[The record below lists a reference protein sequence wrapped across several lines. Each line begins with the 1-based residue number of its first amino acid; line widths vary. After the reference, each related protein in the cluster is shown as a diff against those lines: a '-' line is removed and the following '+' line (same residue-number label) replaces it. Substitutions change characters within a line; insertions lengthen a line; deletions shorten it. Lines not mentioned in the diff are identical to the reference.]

1 MKKDP
6 NAAFTP
12 KMLSYVQDVIIPG
25 LLRYTWPFYHPS
37 GSTRIRRSKPD
48 VGAPFPPQVATYAPL
63 PMHVL
68 LSKYLTP
75 AAKEVFALLCYHAGE
90 KSWAYP
96 SIESL
101 AQRTGLAISAVEEAI
116 CILERYKY
124 LRRVQTPEQL
134 QQLAWLID
142 EYYKNDPKGGENE
155 KARLFKRPEG
165 RKQRVNYYL
174 LLWNDY
180 ADMAWRWQALTENY
194 RADHPYGIGLIAQLV
209 RGIPED
215 NTAARGPRVKRPY
228 VKKVKPVQKAPAA
241 PREAAA
247 HPAGEEETRSTGPHP
262 DRDAVLEF
270 WQRRHREL
278 FPYKKVVTDAERQA
292 VNSLLNQ
299 MDKQKRRS
307 TSRER
312 IEALIGW
319 YLQWCHRGAPKLG
332 LSTPAVG
339 ALVRP
344 NLVEACSDWA
354 ITECGV
360 ALWLLQGGTIRTAR
374 GTLPGNPQEHAEVE
388 QKVAKALKKSGM
400 DSLRPTAVILDYLDR
415 APLVETR

>member
-1 MKKDP
+1 
-6 NAAFTP
+6 
-12 KMLSYVQDVIIPG
+12 
-25 LLRYTWPFYHPS
+25 
-37 GSTRIRRSKPD
+37 
-48 VGAPFPPQVATYAPL
+48 
-63 PMHVL
+63 MHVL